1 MVDADSKERDQLILF
16 FARVCVCEGC
26 APIPC
31 ACTQMWLACMHV
43 HLCVT
48 AMWLI
53 LNCVWHILSSK

>member
-43 HLCVT
+43 HLCDSHVVNT
-48 AMWLI
+48 KLCLA
-53 LNCVWHILSSK
+53 HSEQ